1 METTSLKLLNQLHPL
16 LRAKAIEAY
25 NEAVAATPS
34 HIHPLI
40 TETGRSFKRSDDL
53 YAQGRTTKGEIVTN
67 SKAGQ
72 SYHNYFLALDFVIL
86 VDGLKSWKVDDNW
99 MIVVN
104 IFKKHGFIW
113 GADWDNDGITK
124 AQGDKDEHLVD
135 APHFEMTFGY
145 NWRKLLEMHNN
156 KDYIAGTNYLDL
168 KIK

>member
-1 METTSLKLLNQLHPL
+1 METTSLKLLNQLHPFII
-16 LRAKAIEAY
+16 RAKAIEAY
-25 NEAVAATPS
+25 NEAISATPS

-53 YAQGRTTKGEIVTN
+53 YAQGRTTKGDIVTN
-67 SKAGQ
+67 AKAGQ

-86 VDGLKSWKVDDNW
+86 VDGVESWKVDDNW

-104 IFKKHGFIW
+104 IFKKHGFVW
-113 GADWDNDGITK
+113 G
-124 AQGDKDEHLVD
+124 GDFKSMKDRPHL
-135 APHFEMTFGY
+135 EMTFGY
-145 NWRKLLEMHNN
+145 NWRTLLEMHNN